1 MNSDRKNRWAVAT
14 FFLVNGFILANWVA
28 RLPRIQEHYDLSNGT
43 LGTVLL
49 SASLGALFAMPL
61 TGWLIVKQGS
71 RRLTIIGGLFYVA
84 LVALIPVMPG
94 LLLLY
99 LVFFTMGIATGM
111 VDVAMNAQAV
121 VVEQAYQ
128 RPIMS
133 SFHAV
138 FSGGMML
145 GAGSGALNSR
155 WQIEVFPHLLSMVIL
170 ALILISIASFYLV
183 KDAPEPEQKEAA
195 KFQLPDSRIV
205 IFGLIAFCCMLGE
218 GAVAEWSTNF
228 MEHVTTASEGF
239 APLGLAAFSMAMMVG
254 RVFGD
259 AIREKSGDGK
269 LLLWSS
275 MLAVLG
281 LGVVVGYPDPYLSV
295 GGFFIV
301 GLGLAS
307 IVPIV
312 YSRAGN
318 LPNIEPGVG
327 ISMATT
333 IGYAGFL
340 FGPPMIG
347 FMADWMGL
355 RVALG
360 GVLVL
365 FVGML
370 GMSGRVS

>member
-1 MNSDRKNRWAVAT
+1 
-14 FFLVNGFILANWVA
+14 
-28 RLPRIQEHYDLSNGT
+28 
-43 LGTVLL
+43 
-49 SASLGALFAMPL
+49 
-61 TGWLIVKQGS
+61 
-71 RRLTIIGGLFYVA
+71 
-84 LVALIPVMPG
+84 
-94 LLLLY
+94 
-99 LVFFTMGIATGM
+99 
-111 VDVAMNAQAV
+111 
-121 VVEQAYQ
+121 
-128 RPIMS
+128 
-133 SFHAV
+133 
-138 FSGGMML
+138 ML

-228 MEHVTTASEGF
+228 MEHVTMASVGF

-254 RVFGD
+254 RIFGD
-259 AIREKSGDGK
+259 AVREKSGDGK

-275 MLAVLG
+275 LLAVLG
-281 LGVVVGYPDPYLSV
+281 LGVVVGYPDPYLSI